1 MMRSLRVIATFSAVI
16 GLVTAGTPPVL
27 AAARAGASTSPS
39 FLERVG
45 LPNPAGPSSVQAQD
59 SIEWLIPLARS
70 AETPSVSR
78 PELPIQL
85 DALVTSLKNLA
96 QRIPNERI
104 QLRLQ
109 RLAALSAAGPV
120 IRTGKKAQRRQALDQ
135 LGVSVQKKE
144 FTSTR
149 TKTFSVNGRAILRL
163 TTDNAPLARV
173 RPLRN
178 GSEQPDG
185 PAPFQEPQELVDAAD
200 AEAIQQQDDAL
211 AYVGSIADEAQQTID
226 DINNSMTLPAACAEQ
241 APESGPSANEPGQDC
256 FDYAVGAIVDG
267 AVTIAESIRSAG
279 NIRNAYQT
287 FRAAVTAPALA
298 YMAYAEFAA
307 AIEAAL
313 ATLISA
319 ITAEV
324 ALPAVL
330 LGGVAYLAGKY
341 FYCRFFMEP
350 SGDQPLPTA
359 PEFPEHFWQPL
370 VTR

>member
-1 MMRSLRVIATFSAVI
+1 MMRFLRVIATFSAVI
-16 GLVTAGTPPVL
+16 GLISASTPPVL
-27 AAARAGASTSPS
+27 AAASARAATSPL
-39 FLERVG
+39 FQERFV
-45 LPNPAGPSSVQAQD
+45 LPNSAGPLSVQAQD
-59 SIEWLIPLARS
+59 SIEWLIPLSRS
-70 AETPSVSR
+70 AETPGINR

-104 QLRLQ
+104 QLRLR

-120 IRTGKKAQRRQALDQ
+120 IRTGKKAERRQALDQ
-135 LGVSVQKKE
+135 LGVSIQKQE

-149 TKTFSVNGRAILRL
+149 AKTFSVNGRAILRL

-185 PAPFQEPQELVDAAD
+185 ASAFQEPQELVDAAD

-226 DINNSMTLPAACAEQ
+226 DINNSMSLLTACAEE
-241 APESGPSANEPGQDC
+241 APQSGPSASEPGLDC

-267 AVTIAESIRSAG
+267 AVTIAESVRSAA

-313 ATLISA
+313 AALISA
-319 ITAEV
+319 ISAEV
-324 ALPAVL
+324 VLPAIL

-341 FYCRFFMEP
+341 FYCRFLMEP
-350 SGDQPLPTA
+350 SGDQPLPAA

-370 VTR
+370 ASR